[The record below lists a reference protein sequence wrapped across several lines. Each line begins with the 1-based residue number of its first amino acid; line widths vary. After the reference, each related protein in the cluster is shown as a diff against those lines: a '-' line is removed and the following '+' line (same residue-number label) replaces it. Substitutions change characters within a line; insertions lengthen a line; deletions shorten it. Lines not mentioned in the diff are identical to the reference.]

1 MPLFSEFFSTNDNC
15 MCNVYG
21 GWVGGYPI
29 QCWRGVFDQLN
40 NNLWSKHNHVW
51 GAIGI
56 LTCARGLRWRWFWCF
71 YEYHQV
77 LVDDGGTKR
86 FWTGQSQSMSGGKV
100 CFDQNTMYKTPPF
113 FSAKFDVK
121 LIKFALDLES
131 AMPIFT
137 ESSSIIA

>member
-40 NNLWSKHNHVW
+40 NNLWSKHSHVW

-56 LTCARGLRWRWFWCF
+56 LICTGD
-71 YEYHQV
+71 YDE
-77 LVDDGGTKR
+77 DDFDDLMNIIR
-86 FWTGQSQSMSGGKV
+86 F
-100 CFDQNTMYKTPPF
+100 
-113 FSAKFDVK
+113 
-121 LIKFALDLES
+121 
-131 AMPIFT
+131 
-137 ESSSIIA
+137 